1 MFKYYKDLKQII
13 DYANQISDG
22 KRYSVFFT
30 NRSFLVLLFAFII
43 NIANAFGL
51 SLPLG
56 LNIIAPDIIADNIVA
71 VATAVLLLW
80 GYLERALGVTRAV
93 FNKKQA
99 AKAIVEAASVRAV
112 EQHDDLAK
120 ALAEAGVPQVM
131 PLYDVKKFGV
141 ANS

>member
-1 MFKYYKDLKQII
+1 MFKYYRDLKQII

-30 NRSFLVLLFAFII
+30 NRSFLALLFAFII
-43 NIANAFGL
+43 NIANAFGF
-51 SLPLG
+51 SLPFG
-56 LNIIAPDIIADNIVA
+56 LNIVAPDIIAGNVVA

-112 EQHDDLAK
+112 EHQDRLAEALAK
-120 ALAEAGVPQVM
+120 AGVSQVM
-131 PLYDVKKFGV
+131 PLYNVKKFGIT
-141 ANS
+141 NS

>member
-1 MFKYYKDLKQII
+1 MFTYYRDLKQII

-43 NIANAFGL
+43 NIANAFGF
-51 SLPLG
+51 SLPFG
-56 LNIIAPDIIADNIVA
+56 LNILGPDIIANNIVA

-80 GYLERALGVTRAV
+80 GYLERVLGVTRAV

-112 EQHDDLAK
+112 ENEDQLAEALAK
-120 ALAEAGVPQVM
+120 AGVPQVM